1 LLNITSHHITSHLE
15 AFMVNLL
22 PFLTAVSLTF
32 ARNQKKNLPLFLR
45 TPPNFSTA
53 ASDTVGAW
61 IHKALLGGVGSV
73 GIDTITFGL
82 WSSHGAGGQ
91 SIFACGLPLCD
102 TSPSTVMQAASQEVQ
117 DKLDCC

>member
-1 LLNITSHHITSHLE
+1 
-15 AFMVNLL
+15 MVNLL
-22 PFLTAVSLTF
+22 HFLTAVSLTF
-32 ARNQKKNLPLFLR
+32 ARNQKKKPKTLSSSDLLR
-45 TPPNFSTA
+45 TFRPRRATLLA
-53 ASDTVGAW
+53 HGHTM
-61 IHKALLGGVGSV
+61 ALLGGVGSV